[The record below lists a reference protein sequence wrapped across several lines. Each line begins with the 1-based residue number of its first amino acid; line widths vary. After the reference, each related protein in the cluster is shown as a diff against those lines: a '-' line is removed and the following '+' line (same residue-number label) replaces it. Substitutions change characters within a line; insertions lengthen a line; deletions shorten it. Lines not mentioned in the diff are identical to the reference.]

1 MSLAVRHR
9 QLPVTVAALVAATL
23 PTGAGTA
30 PADVATH
37 PASVAAP
44 APAAGVLVDPALA
57 GRTGPVKVIVTE
69 AETGPGSPATLAV
82 GRLGGDG
89 TQPPPLVS
97 GFAATVPAE
106 RVPELAAVPGVVGIT
121 FDGRM
126 HVQTDPT
133 TPEPDS
139 SENASAPDT
148 PPTAPPAPDE
158 TDDLPSVYREVL
170 GADALAARG
179 ANGNGVTVA
188 LLDTGVSPLPDL
200 AGRSVRVTNGA
211 INGVAADCVNLSGE
225 ATCDDQ
231 FGHGTFL
238 AGLIAGDGTAS
249 DGKYRGTA
257 PDARILSLQIAGPDG
272 SAAVSKVLAAIQWVV
287 SFRDQYDIRVLNLSL
302 GTDSTQSY
310 RVDPLNF
317 AVEQAWKAGIVVTV
331 AASNRG
337 PGAATI
343 AKPGDDPFVLTV
355 GAIDDMGTAAREDDL
370 LPDFSSR
377 GPTAADG
384 IAKPDVV
391 APGAHLVG
399 LAAPGATISTTF
411 PSTMPQPYRRG
422 SGTSM
427 ATAAV
432 SGLVASMLSADPT
445 MSPDRVKFALMAT
458 ARPTAS
464 TDPQAVGKGLIDGKA
479 ALSAPPGLANRN
491 LTASDGHGSLALSR
505 GHAKVRLDP
514 RGGGVVLDG
523 DTTAQLRSWSTMLS
537 SFLGGGGLGS
547 IFQGSSWT
555 GSSWTGS
562 SWTGS
567 SWTGSS
573 WTGGTW
579 YGSSW
584 TGSSWTG
591 SSWTGSSW
599 TGSSWTGSSWTG
611 SSWTNSTWY
620 GSSWTGSE
628 GDGAGDREPSAT
640 DRCQEVRRLG
650 RTMRR

>member
-9 QLPVTVAALVAATL
+9 LLPVTVAAILAGTL
-23 PTGAGTA
+23 AVGAGTA
-30 PADVATH
+30 TADVPTR
-37 PASVAAP
+37 PTDAP
-44 APAAGVLVDPALA
+44 AAAAGVLVDPALT

-69 AETGPGSPATLAV
+69 AVTGPGSPAALAV
-82 GRLGGDG
+82 SRIGGVV
-89 TQPPPLVS
+89 TQPLPLVS

-106 RVPELAAVPGVVGIT
+106 RVSELAAVPGISGIT
-121 FDGRM
+121 LDGTM
-126 HVQTDPT
+126 HVQTDPAS
-133 TPEPDS
+133 PEPDTTG
-139 SENASAPDT
+139 PGV
-148 PPTAPPAPDE
+148 PPTAPATPASA
-158 TDDLPSVYREVL
+158 DDLPSVYREVL
-170 GADALAARG
+170 GADALEGRG
-179 ANGNGVTVA
+179 ANGQGVTVA

-200 AGRSVRVTNGA
+200 AGRSVRITTGA

-238 AGLIAGDGTAS
+238 AGLIAGDGTSS

-257 PDARILSLQIAGPDG
+257 PGARILSLKIAGPDG
-272 SAAVSKVLAAIQWVV
+272 SADVSKVLAAIQWVV
-287 SFRDQYDIRVLNLSL
+287 SFRDQYGIRVLNLSL

-317 AVEQAWKAGIVVTV
+317 AVEQAWKSGIVVTV

-370 LPDFSSR
+370 LPNFSSR

-384 IAKPDVV
+384 LAKPDVV

-399 LAAPGATISTTF
+399 LAAPGATITTTF
-411 PSTMPQPYRRG
+411 PSAMPQPYRRG

-432 SGLVASMLSADPT
+432 SGLVAAMLSADPT

-464 TDPQAVGKGLIDGKA
+464 TDPQAVGKGLIDGNA

-491 LTASDGHGSLALSR
+491 VSLSDGRGSLSLSR

-514 RGGGVVLDG
+514 RAGGVVLDG
-523 DTTAQLRSWSTMLS
+523 DTTAQLRSWSTVLS
-537 SFLGGGGLGS
+537 SFLGGGLLGGL
-547 IFQGSSWT
+547 FQGSSWT

-620 GSSWTGSE
+620 GSSWTGSSWY
-628 GDGAGDREPSAT
+628 GAWD
-640 DRCQEVRRLG
+640 Q
-650 RTMRR
+650 